1 MATDSGSGLRVSKKI
16 ETWRTLHA
24 CALDLVDTR
33 GYDDVSVEEIAAA
46 ARVSKSTLFNY
57 FESKE
62 ALLFDPGPGD
72 CERWQALADERPAG
86 EPMWVS
92 VREIIRANIVHNA
105 ATLTVQRRILDAA
118 PHLAQSTKAAGERF
132 QQFVQEW
139 VDARVEPDQVDA
151 LCSVLLVNTAFA
163 VLRTAYLQ
171 WQPGDDAQRFLGLLD
186 SAFAEIEAGVLD
198 LPRSRTG
205 VASHER
211 H

>member
-1 MATDSGSGLRVSKKI
+1 MALRESKKH

-24 CALDLVDTR
+24 CALELVDTR
-33 GYDDVSVEEIAAA
+33 GYDEVSVEEIAAA

-72 CERWQALADERPAG
+72 RERWQKLADERPDG
-86 EPMWVS
+86 EPLWVS
-92 VREIIRANIVHNA
+92 VREIIRARIAHNA
-105 ATLTVQRRILDAA
+105 ATLVVQRRILGAA
-118 PHLAQSTKAAGERF
+118 PQLAQSTKAAGERF
-132 QQFVQEW
+132 QQFVQDW
-139 VDARVEPDQVDA
+139 VDARAQSDPIDP
-151 LCSVLLVNTAFA
+151 LCSALLVNTAFA

-171 WQPGDDAQRFLGLLD
+171 WQPGDDAERFLQLLD

-198 LPRSRTG
+198 LPRSRTAA
-205 VASHER
+205 ASDDH

>member
-1 MATDSGSGLRVSKKI
+1 MAAESGSGLRVAKKH

-72 CERWQALADERPAG
+72 RERWQKLADERPDG

-92 VREIIRANIVHNA
+92 VREIIRANIAHNA

-139 VDARVEPDQVDA
+139 VDARVGPDQVDS
-151 LCSVLLVNTAFA
+151 LCSALLVNTAFA

-171 WQPGDDAQRFLGLLD
+171 WQPGDDAQRFLALLD